1 VAGHLAHEYTI
12 LARADGMKRTT
23 IYDLAKL
30 ADSSPGTV
38 SAVLHGDWRKRRI
51 SVSLAERIR
60 DLAKETGYAINMQA
74 SALRKERS
82 GIIGMIVPMYD
93 NRYFST
99 IAQQF
104 EQEAR
109 ARELFPIVT
118 CTSRDP
124 VLEEKAARQMVA
136 YRVEHLICTGATDPD
151 RLSDICAPHGVRTT
165 NLDLPGGKA
174 TSIISDN
181 FAGAHALTERLL
193 GRIDRTDG
201 TAPTL
206 LFVGGR
212 ASDHCTTE
220 RVRGFT
226 TATAS
231 GGIAVPTH
239 DLLTCG
245 YAAPKAKASLDEY
258 LARAARPP
266 DGIFVNSTTSLEGV
280 LNWAAALAAP
290 ERDSL
295 AMVCF
300 DWDPFVAALGGHVT
314 MVKQNVT
321 EMIRRVF
328 AIVDSPETLAVELI
342 EIPPQ
347 IVDGSCR

>member
-1 VAGHLAHEYTI
+1 MAK
-12 LARADGMKRTT
+12 ADGTKRTT

-51 SVSLAERIR
+51 SVSLADKIR
-60 DLAKETGYAINMQA
+60 GLAAETGYAINMQA

-109 ARELFPIVT
+109 ARGLFPIVT

-124 VLEEKAARQMVA
+124 VLEETAARQMVA

-151 RLSDICAPHGVRTT
+151 RLTDICAPHGVRTT
-165 NLDLPGGKA
+165 NLDLPGSKA

-181 FAGAHALTERLL
+181 FAGAHALTIRLL
-193 GRIDRTDG
+193 ERIDRSNATP
-201 TAPTL
+201 PTL

-212 ASDHCTTE
+212 ASDHCTRE

-226 TATAS
+226 TATAEA
-231 GGIAVPTH
+231 GIEIPAH

-245 YAAPKAKASLDEY
+245 YAAPKAAAVLEDYLD
-258 LARAARPP
+258 RIGSPP
-266 DGIFVNSTTSLEGV
+266 DGIFVNSTISLEGV
-280 LNWAAALAAP
+280 LNWTGKLKVSHQASP
-290 ERDSL
+290 E
-295 AMVCF
+295 MVCF
-300 DWDPFVAALGGHVT
+300 DWDPFVAALSNRVV

-321 EMIRRVF
+321 EMIKQVF
-328 AIVDSPETLAVELI
+328 AIIDSNEQSGVELI

-347 IVDGSCR
+347 IVDHTHH